1 MSSEESAAIRALQ
14 RGDIAGLGPLFA
26 AYQLRAVRTA
36 YLIVGERQIA
46 EDVVADA
53 FLTAYDRIGQFD
65 DRRPFAPWFYRIVV
79 NGALM
84 ALRRARRRGA
94 GHAADDA
101 LGPQA
106 AAMPGP
112 DQALLQ
118 QELRH
123 DLLAAI
129 DTLPPPQRA
138 AIVLYYY
145 LEMDEATVARTL
157 DCPIG
162 TVKWRLYAARRRLR
176 RQVEESG
183 ITTEY
188 A

>member
-1 MSSEESAAIRALQ
+1 
-14 RGDIAGLGPLFA
+14 
-26 AYQLRAVRTA
+26 
-36 YLIVGERQIA
+36 
-46 EDVVADA
+46 
-53 FLTAYDRIGQFD
+53 
-65 DRRPFAPWFYRIVV
+65 
-79 NGALM
+79 M

-94 GHAADDA
+94 DHAADDA
-101 LGPQA
+101 LGLRLVA
-106 AAMPGP
+106 APGP
-112 DQALLQ
+112 DQTVLQ

-145 LEMDEATVARTL
+145 LAMDEATIAGTL

-176 RQVEESG
+176 RQVEELG

>member
-1 MSSEESAAIRALQ
+1 MNAQESAAIRALQ
-14 RGDIAGLGPLFA
+14 RGDTAGLAPLFEV
-26 AYQLRAVRTA
+26 YQLRAIRTA

-53 FLTAYDRIGQFD
+53 FLTVYDRIGQFD

-84 ALRRARRRGA
+84 ALRRARRQGT
-94 GHAADDA
+94 GHAADA
-101 LGPQA
+101 MVGPWPVA
-106 AAMPGP
+106 TPGP
-112 DQALLQ
+112 DQVVLQ
-118 QELRH
+118 RELRH

-129 DTLPPPQRA
+129 DALPPPQRA
-138 AIVLYYY
+138 VVVLYYY
-145 LEMDEATVARTL
+145 LEMDEATIARTL
-157 DCPIG
+157 DCPVG

-176 RQVEESG
+176 RQVEELG